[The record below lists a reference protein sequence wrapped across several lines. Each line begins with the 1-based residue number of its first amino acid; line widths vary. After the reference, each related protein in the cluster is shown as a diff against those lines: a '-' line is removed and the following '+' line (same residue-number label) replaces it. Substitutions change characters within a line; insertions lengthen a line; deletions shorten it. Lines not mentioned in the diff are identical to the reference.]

1 MIRDE
6 TAHVAHKR
14 VFWIPQLLTC
24 VDIGISI
31 GGFVTVTKKE
41 HNKLLPTPWSRAGIA
56 ILFLIYL
63 YTLGVWVYFWMQRRR
78 YDTEDYTLAMCVGI
92 GLSFLFVRVLYSLIF
107 IITADMMWNAVK
119 GSPTAYLLMTML
131 PEVAFVAVCCFAVLK
146 TPPVTVKESNT
157 KYQLPGEGQNWP
169 GMRR

>member
-14 VFWIPQLLTC
+14 VFWIQQLLTC

-146 TPPVTVKESNT
+146 TPPVTVKESNR
-157 KYQLPGEGQNWP
+157 KYQLPG
-169 GMRR
+169 